1 MKRFLKSA
9 GVVRR
14 KGAVSCSRR
23 TWIRLSKGQ
32 ATLSPE
38 GFQRMPQNRKRLSG
52 REKIA
57 IVKVKQSLFWNCRDE
72 LAVLPGFMFR

>member
-1 MKRFLKSA
+1 MEGLLKSA
-9 GVVRR
+9 GVVRW

-57 IVKVKQSLFWNCRDE
+57 IVKAKQSIFCNCRDE
-72 LAVLPGFMFR
+72 LAGQSGFMFR

>member
-1 MKRFLKSA
+1 
-9 GVVRR
+9 
-14 KGAVSCSRR
+14 
-23 TWIRLSKGQ
+23 
-32 ATLSPE
+32 
-38 GFQRMPQNRKRLSG
+38 MPQNRKRLSG